1 MSAHAE
7 SAHLLISQIQLAGET
22 STDEFVELYNPTNS
36 AINVADWKLVK
47 KTSSGSQSNLVS
59 AFPTGTNI
67 GPHKYFLITHKT
79 GYKGAVSADT
89 TYSGSSYSVAAD
101 NTVILSDGS
110 GVVIDKVG
118 FGEAK
123 DFEIASATNPD
134 AGQSLKRQGWENG
147 AMQDTDNNQNDF
159 TSGASSPRN
168 SSYGGVYVPPAQS
181 QSSSST
187 PPNYPAPPSSS
198 NFEKG
203 QLLINEVY
211 PVADAGEKEWIELYN
226 PSASPLSLDGWTIE
240 DAKDL
245 IASLYGTIS
254 KYSVWE
260 ITPAR
265 LNNDGDT
272 VKLKSPNGQII
283 DVVSYGKM
291 SSSSPTLKAGE
302 SLARK
307 VDGFYTG
314 SEADFVITQTPTAGE
329 KNLVT
334 TAAEEENT
342 FMEDEEPAASS
353 TPVTG
358 TAIKKS
364 LNVKKVSGATALR
377 GIVTVPPGLFAAQ
390 YFYIQKEDGGG
401 VQIYSF
407 KSADIPK
414 LAIGDYIY
422 VYGAESSYLGES
434 RVKTK
439 LGGIKLL
446 SRGAPIEPIEVSI
459 DELDEAMSGA
469 LVKISGEVTEK
480 KSAGMYLDDGNGEI
494 YINLKK
500 KAAIN
505 TREIL
510 PKDKVEIIGVLISN
524 NRGFSLLPRRSED
537 IKKLEIKE
545 IADIQSG
552 ASIVS
557 ILKYAL
563 PSVAAVGLGLA
574 AYFWR
579 MRQKMIFEGSE
590 IVEQNNTN
598 APQLLG
604 RE

>member
-272 VKLKSPNGQII
+272 VKLKSPN
-283 DVVSYGKM
+283 
-291 SSSSPTLKAGE
+291 
-302 SLARK
+302 
-307 VDGFYTG
+307 
-314 SEADFVITQTPTAGE
+314 
-329 KNLVT
+329 
-334 TAAEEENT
+334 
-342 FMEDEEPAASS
+342 
-353 TPVTG
+353 
-358 TAIKKS
+358 
-364 LNVKKVSGATALR
+364 
-377 GIVTVPPGLFAAQ
+377 
-390 YFYIQKEDGGG
+390 
-401 VQIYSF
+401 
-407 KSADIPK
+407 
-414 LAIGDYIY
+414 
-422 VYGAESSYLGES
+422 
-434 RVKTK
+434 
-439 LGGIKLL
+439 
-446 SRGAPIEPIEVSI
+446 
-459 DELDEAMSGA
+459 
-469 LVKISGEVTEK
+469 
-480 KSAGMYLDDGNGEI
+480 
-494 YINLKK
+494 
-500 KAAIN
+500 
-505 TREIL
+505 
-510 PKDKVEIIGVLISN
+510 
-524 NRGFSLLPRRSED
+524 
-537 IKKLEIKE
+537 
-545 IADIQSG
+545 
-552 ASIVS
+552 
-557 ILKYAL
+557 
-563 PSVAAVGLGLA
+563 
-574 AYFWR
+574 
-579 MRQKMIFEGSE
+579 
-590 IVEQNNTN
+590 
-598 APQLLG
+598 
-604 RE
+604 